1 MKRLIAAAS
10 IALSL
15 ALVGVGGAQATDKP
29 DKPDKNE
36 IAKACHDL
44 KKADKAAF
52 KETYG
57 PKKAMRNCKKGEEP
71 AADETTPGEFK
82 NAAKECR
89 AEREADPEA
98 FEETYGTN
106 GNKKNAFGKC
116 VSDKVKDEYEERR
129 FVTTRRHPSRSTTRP
144 PRPQDAAAVLV
155 LVDSRG

>member
-10 IALSL
+10 IALSI
-15 ALVGVGGAQATDKP
+15 ALVGIGGAQATDKP

-36 IAKACHDL
+36 MSKACHDL
-44 KKADKAAF
+44 KKADKDAF

-82 NAAKECR
+82 NAAEECR
-89 AEREADPEA
+89 AHREADPEG

-116 VSDKVKDEYEERR
+116 VSNRVQDGYEE
-129 FVTTRRHPSRSTTRP
+129 
-144 PRPQDAAAVLV
+144 L
-155 LVDSRG
+155 